1 LDFQIEELPLILAM
15 VVVGCLKWHICFC
28 NSFLIKRSSYF
39 SPINEWNWAS
49 IYGLDSSSKLQGS
62 LHSDAETWKKHFR
75 LISTPHVLISL
86 HDCHG
91 WSLFLLW
98 LFFLL
103 LELLKQLTSTV
114 LSTSFSCCK
123 FFMDIFPVAF
133 TTCSA
138 SKCDTSGVLWRNFFS
153 GSRRPFLCL
162 MGRCFACTGTKLS
175 RNPTSWLQ
183 LEWRFS
189 LLFDLTLSL
198 PTSVFSPTKLLC
210 HFFDRILG
218 NFWEFL

>member
-1 LDFQIEELPLILAM
+1 M
-15 VVVGCLKWHICFC
+15 
-28 NSFLIKRSSYF
+28 
-39 SPINEWNWAS
+39 
-49 IYGLDSSSKLQGS
+49 
-62 LHSDAETWKKHFR
+62 WKKHLR

-86 HDCHG
+86 HDWHG

-98 LFFLL
+98 LFLLL

-114 LSTSFSCCK
+114 LFTSFSCCK
-123 FFMDIFPVAF
+123 FFMDIFF
-133 TTCSA
+133 
-138 SKCDTSGVLWRNFFS
+138 SGFYHMFCIQVCHQWCALKEFFS

-175 RNPTSWLQ
+175 WNPTSWLQ
-183 LEWRFS
+183 LEKRFS

-198 PTSVFSPTKLLC
+198 LTSVFSPTKLLH

-218 NFWEFL
+218 NFWEFLLWAI